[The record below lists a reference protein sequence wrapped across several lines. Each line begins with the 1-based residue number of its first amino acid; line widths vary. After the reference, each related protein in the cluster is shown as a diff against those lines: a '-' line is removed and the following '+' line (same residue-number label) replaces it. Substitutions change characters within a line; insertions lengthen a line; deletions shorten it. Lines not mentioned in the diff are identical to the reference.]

1 MLYGSN
7 RLRQLKFWLSAS
19 VGVWLQL
26 GLVLPSAA
34 VEGVN
39 SVEQLLSKLSHT
51 VQERNYRG
59 LFTYEY
65 GGTLDTLEI
74 IHLVRD
80 GVEYER
86 LQHLSGPSREIVRS
100 GRDVNC
106 VNTAAQLLRG
116 GLLSLGEESHGEQRM
131 QLHQYY
137 NFTLDGEERVAD
149 RLATVVRL
157 TPKDQYRHGLTLS
170 VDKATGFPIKTLIV
184 NADHKVLERI
194 QFVELDLEYNPDD
207 FPVAATESGYVAVS
221 TKQDSCVGS
230 NPIEADATIAPFMD
244 ATVHWRPEWVPQGFV
259 LSEHVYADPDGHQ
272 LVYTDGLASFSV
284 FVKPVDE
291 QGPAQPS
298 LARHGA
304 TVALML
310 ALPLK
315 KHPANVTVV
324 GEIPAVTAEQVA
336 LGMRP
341 IESEESP

>member
-1 MLYGSN
+1 L
-7 RLRQLKFWLSAS
+7 RLVKFWLSAS

-26 GLVLPSAA
+26 GLALPSSA

-39 SVEQLLSKLSHT
+39 SVEQLLAKLSHT
-51 VQERNYRG
+51 LQERNYRG

-86 LQHLSGPSREIVRS
+86 LQHLSGPTREIVRS
-100 GRDVNC
+100 GRGVNC

-116 GLLSLGEESHGEQRM
+116 GLFSQGEKRL

-137 NFTLDGEERVAD
+137 NFTQAGDERVAD

-157 TPKDQYRHGLTLS
+157 TPKDQYRYGLILS
-170 VDKATGFPIKTLIV
+170 VDKATGFPMKTLVV
-184 NADHKVLERI
+184 NNDHQVLERI
-194 QFVELDLEYNPDD
+194 QFVELDLEYDPGNLPLKMTD
-207 FPVAATESGYVAVS
+207 TGYVAVS
-221 TKQDSCVGS
+221 TAQDSCTSS
-230 NPIEADATIAPFMD
+230 NPVSAASTDASVAPST
-244 ATVHWRPEWVPQGFV
+244 AIGWRPEWVPRGFV
-259 LSEHVYADPDGHQ
+259 LSEHVFTDLDGHH

-284 FVKPVDE
+284 FIKSVDE
-291 QGPAQPS
+291 KGPAQPS

-310 ALPLK
+310 TLPLK
-315 KHPANVTVV
+315 KHPADVTVV

-336 LGMRP
+336 LGVRSVQSGEAP
-341 IESEESP
+341 